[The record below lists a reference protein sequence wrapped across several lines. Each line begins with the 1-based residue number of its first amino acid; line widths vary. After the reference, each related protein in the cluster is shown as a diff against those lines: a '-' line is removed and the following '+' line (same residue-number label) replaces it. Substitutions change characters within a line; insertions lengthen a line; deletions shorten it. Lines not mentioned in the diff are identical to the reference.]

1 VDFVRRW
8 STKTKTPIEGILEQ
22 LELSVAKFYD
32 WRKRYGKLNQH
43 NGWVPRDF
51 WIQDWEKEKIL
62 EYQALHPLEGYRR
75 LTYMMIDADV
85 VAVSPASVWRI
96 LSQAG
101 RLKKWN
107 QRPSKKGTGFV
118 QPLTPH
124 EHWHIDI
131 SYINIHSTFYYL
143 CTVLDGASRYIID
156 WTLRESMTEP
166 EVEML
171 LQHAKEKFPEA
182 RPRIIS
188 DNGPQFIAKDFKE
201 FIRISGMTHVRTSP
215 YYPQSNGKIERW
227 HKSIK
232 SEAIRPGVP
241 LSKDDADRLI
251 AQYIQVYN
259 EQRLHSSIG
268 YITPLAALEGQREA
282 IHNERDRKLEMARQQ
297 REQRAQRVPERSKAT
312 SPSQNQA
319 A

>member
-1 VDFVRRW
+1 M
-8 STKTKTPIEGILEQ
+8 PIEGMLEK
-22 LELSVAKFYD
+22 LDLSVGKFYD
-32 WRKRYGKLNQH
+32 WRKRYGKINRH

-51 WIQDWEKEKIL
+51 WLQDWEKEKIL
-62 EYQALHPLEGYRR
+62 EYQSLYPLEGYRR
-75 LTYMMIDADV
+75 LTYMMIDANV
-85 VAVSPASVWRI
+85 VAVSPASVWRV
-96 LSQAG
+96 LGKAG

-118 QPLTPH
+118 QPLAPH

-143 CTVLDGASRYIID
+143 CSVLDGASRYIVD

-166 EVEML
+166 EVEVL

-241 LSKDDADRLI
+241 MSREDAERLI
-251 AQYIQVYN
+251 AQYIVVYN
-259 EQRLHSSIG
+259 EERLHSSIG
-268 YITPLAALEGQREA
+268 YITPLAALEGRREA
-282 IHNERDRKLEMARQQ
+282 IHGERDRKLEQARQQ
-297 REQRAQRVPERSKAT
+297 RDQ
-312 SPSQNQA
+312 QA
-319 A
+319 YSRLQAGDTEILCSREEAA